1 MSHSQ
6 LKLIPINAIL
16 DVKDRRG
23 ERERGKVR
31 KESKRRRSSDEA

>member
-23 ERERGKVR
+23 ER
-31 KESKRRRSSDEA
+31 KREGA